1 MGILDFIKK
10 LLPRVNRS
18 DIADDLRTTE
28 KEMTKIVMPSY
39 QQAADAFRT
48 IKPQSVEVESL
59 QAVFS
64 ANFKANRHSSA
75 KNFIIDINIRLKN
88 LLENMTYMSTLLD
101 TVVDKDIITSGLT
114 TRSAFVLRSASNM
127 SFLSRYMLSL
137 LNYIYTVEAISRDVE
152 VEPSIEISKAEVK
165 YVENKF
171 HAFVKLFAQYSAEPE
186 EFKKLY
192 EAIPDLIANERTN
205 KMLAAMLESKEA
217 DPLASTGY
225 SGFVGSP
232 IYTVRLA
239 FAQWQNSRYESAKA
253 KKQQLEFRLLYLEN
267 QAKNR
272 KDPALMN
279 EIQRLQD
286 RIEKLDYQLAET
298 DTELGL

>member
-48 IKPQSVEVESL
+48 IKLQSVEVESL

-137 LNYIYTVEAISRDVE
+137 LNYIYTVEANSRDVE

>member
-10 LLPRVNRS
+10 LLPRVNRT
-18 DIADDLRTTE
+18 DVADDLRTTE
-28 KEMTKIVMPSY
+28 KEMTKIVIPSY
-39 QQAADAFRT
+39 QQAADAFRA
-48 IKPQSVEVESL
+48 IKLESEEVKSL

-64 ANFKANRHSSA
+64 ANFKSMHYSAA
-75 KNFIIDINIRLKN
+75 KNFVIDINIRLKN
-88 LLENMTYMSTLLD
+88 LFENMTYVSNLLD
-101 TVVDKDIITSGLT
+101 TVVDKDIITAGLT

-137 LNYIYTVEAISRDVE
+137 LNYIYTAEAVSRDVE
-152 VEPSIEISKAEVK
+152 VEPSIEISKAEMK
-165 YVENKF
+165 YVETKF
-171 HAFVKLFAQYSAEPE
+171 HVFVKLFMQYSAEPE
-186 EFKKLY
+186 DFKKLY

-217 DPLASTGY
+217 DPLAATGY

-272 KDPALMN
+272 KDPALVN

-286 RIEKLDYQLAET
+286 RIEKLDYQLTET

>member
-48 IKPQSVEVESL
+48 IKLQSVEVESL

>member
-48 IKPQSVEVESL
+48 IKLQSDEVASL

-64 ANFKANRHSSA
+64 ANFKSAHYSSA
-75 KNFIIDINIRLKN
+75 KNFIIDINLRLKN
-88 LLENMTYMSTLLD
+88 LLENIVYMSNLLD

-137 LNYIYTVEAISRDVE
+137 MNYIYTVESISRDVE
-152 VEPSIEISKAEVK
+152 VEPSIEISKAEMK

-186 EFKKLY
+186 DFKKLY
-192 EAIPDLIANERTN
+192 DAIPDLIANERTN

-217 DPLASTGY
+217 DPLAATGY

-272 KDPALMN
+272 KDPALVN

>member
-48 IKPQSVEVESL
+48 IKLQSVEVESL

-88 LLENMTYMSTLLD
+88 LLENMTYVSTLLD

-152 VEPSIEISKAEVK
+152 VEPSIEISKAEIK

>member
-48 IKPQSVEVESL
+48 IKLQSVEVESL

-88 LLENMTYMSTLLD
+88 LLENMTYVSTLLD